1 MDNYFLKLN
10 KHKKNITSQFGE
22 DGIIQYLI
30 KTSKIGIFKT
40 SIEFGGHDGKS
51 NSNTYNLWKN
61 YRFKS
66 LLIEGDK
73 ERFNKLNSNYGDFIS
88 TLNCYVN
95 STGKDSIDE
104 IVNRNEFND
113 FKNLGVLS
121 IDIDS
126 YDYYIFYHLQIKPQI
141 IVIEFNNS
149 IPGHID
155 YKDPEGEVFIRCS
168 AKSIQ
173 NLGFAKGYKSVACTV
188 TNVILLRED
197 CFDNLKHPDLPI
209 EFLLDYEGMSESND
223 IIYTIMHSQM
233 FTSKLFFSKKINIL
247 DKFYFSLSRRL
258 FSILNIRNEKYKK
271 PSKKIIDEMNNSGL
285 FF

>member
-1 MDNYFLKLN
+1 MHFLKLN
-10 KHKKNITSQFGE
+10 KYKNNITSQYGE
-22 DGIIQYLI
+22 DGLIQYLI
-30 KTSKIGIFKT
+30 KTSKVDIAKT

-51 NSNTYNLWKN
+51 NSNTYNLWN
-61 YRFKS
+61 NCGFKS

-73 ERFNKLNSNYGDFIS
+73 DLFNTLNSKYGNSIS

-104 IVNRNEFND
+104 ILDRNEYRD

-126 YDYYIFYHLQIKPQI
+126 YDYYIFFHLKIKPQI

-173 NLGFAKGYKSVACTV
+173 NLGFIKGYKSVACTV

-197 CFDNLKHPDLPI
+197 CFDNEKHPDLPI
-209 EFLLDYEGMSESND
+209 EYLLDYNGMSESND

-233 FTSKLFFSKKINIL
+233 FTSKPFYTKKPNIL
-247 DKFYFSLSRRL
+247 DKFYFSFSRRL
-258 FSILNIRNEKYKK
+258 FSILNIRSEKFKK
-271 PSKKIIDEMNNSGL
+271 PSQNVVDEMRKSGL
-285 FF
+285 YF